1 MLLKDQIKYIPNKP
15 GVYFFKDKSDKIL
28 YIGKAKKIRAR
39 VNSYFNK
46 NNSNIKNKAL
56 TAKASKIDYLVV
68 RNEVEAIITEA
79 SMIKEYKPK
88 YNVVLKD
95 DKTFP
100 YIIIRDELYPR
111 LEIVRKKNLHKD
123 NNIYFGPYSDV
134 KYLRKVVKTLH
145 QTLPIKGCNASIDE
159 KFLLNNR
166 RFKGRTCFCGF
177 CMSSKIIS
185 KKQYAEII
193 DSVIAFLKGKSVSI
207 VKQINKLMLGA
218 SKDLNFEE
226 AARYRDSLKIIKEFI
241 GKQKKISNNFSS
253 YDIVHSS
260 VKNNNGLGLV
270 MRVRSGLLIGR
281 EKFEFK
287 TDEFD
292 FEKILRGFLI
302 QYYSS
307 TLDIPKEV
315 VVNSPLSSK
324 LLLKHWLESRR
335 GKKISITFPKAGEK
349 RSLLDLC
356 ISNTDSIL
364 ENIIIGKIKRRTSS
378 SKVLEELKDV
388 LGMKVIPKRIEAFD
402 NSNIQGDSAVAG
414 MVCFI
419 DGKPAKKKFRRFHIR
434 TVKGID
440 DFKSMKEVAFRRY
453 SRIKEEAKPLPDLI
467 LIDGGKG
474 QLSAAKKSLDRLGLN
489 NITVIGLAKKL
500 EEVFIP
506 SSSHPQNISKGSPA
520 LYLLRKIRD
529 EAHRYAIEFHR
540 QKRDKKLLD
549 SNLRRIKGLGDKR
562 YFDLFKAYKTR
573 EEISLQSPQKISST
587 TKIPIKI
594 CYQIVKRLKAK

>member
-1 MLLKDQIKYIPNKP
+1 VLLKDQIKYIPNKP

-226 AARYRDSLKIIKEFI
+226 AARYRDSLKIIKEFT

-253 YDIVHSS
+253 YD
-260 VKNNNGLGLV
+260 
-270 MRVRSGLLIGR
+270 
-281 EKFEFK
+281 
-287 TDEFD
+287 
-292 FEKILRGFLI
+292 
-302 QYYSS
+302 
-307 TLDIPKEV
+307 
-315 VVNSPLSSK
+315 
-324 LLLKHWLESRR
+324 
-335 GKKISITFPKAGEK
+335 
-349 RSLLDLC
+349 
-356 ISNTDSIL
+356 
-364 ENIIIGKIKRRTSS
+364 
-378 SKVLEELKDV
+378 
-388 LGMKVIPKRIEAFD
+388 
-402 NSNIQGDSAVAG
+402 
-414 MVCFI
+414 
-419 DGKPAKKKFRRFHIR
+419 
-434 TVKGID
+434 
-440 DFKSMKEVAFRRY
+440 
-453 SRIKEEAKPLPDLI
+453 
-467 LIDGGKG
+467 
-474 QLSAAKKSLDRLGLN
+474 
-489 NITVIGLAKKL
+489 
-500 EEVFIP
+500 
-506 SSSHPQNISKGSPA
+506 
-520 LYLLRKIRD
+520 
-529 EAHRYAIEFHR
+529 
-540 QKRDKKLLD
+540 
-549 SNLRRIKGLGDKR
+549 
-562 YFDLFKAYKTR
+562 
-573 EEISLQSPQKISST
+573 
-587 TKIPIKI
+587 
-594 CYQIVKRLKAK
+594 